1 MTAQISSY
9 KGNKDM
15 ARRKRIIKAL
25 SLCIIIF
32 LFNFVITGC
41 AKNNKAEDK
50 LSRAA
55 YIGMLGDSF
64 GINEYEAEENYF
76 TDVKTS
82 DNYYSQIQACAEWE
96 VIVSS
101 DKFNPTDQSTLE
113 FALESAVRAVGID
126 KLQASG
132 ELIDTNNLVNY
143 YINNIAEIDIS
154 KLDSQISKETA
165 EQIIG
170 YALDYRNNIELP
182 QICEINLKEGVKSA
196 DLDISLNYDG
206 KTGNIK
212 DGSKYSVGDI
222 VYWKES
228 NTSMARGIKIT
239 NISDGMFRYEDA
251 ELEDIYSDINITGTF
266 EANVIE
272 ATSASDG
279 TNVNYNNILYNEIST
294 YGVSYASEQ
303 SQQKAEFLANGVK
316 VDKGKNHVTFKAQ
329 VSGKNSGSGK
339 SEYYGDIVVAI
350 KNINTTVNYKH
361 ESLRPFAVKEI
372 SANVSFDTEI
382 SSKINAEFSRTIPL
396 GEVYLSVAGPI
407 NLRLVLSANIGANGE
422 VSISYTTDNNLY
434 AGWKK
439 NKGLQKSFNS
449 KPVLEYNADAT
460 VTAEATAL
468 CDLIVGWK
476 NISKSI
482 VNVEVTTGLVAI
494 GKTDGDLL
502 SSEPLCTD
510 VLVYVPLRWGINQR
524 ACILT
529 DIKSNLKYKQTV
541 WDSTNSAF
549 QLHLHFENNVRTAG
563 DKCTRGEKKEVVQ
576 EKADKNGKPI
586 DEIELFDFELVDFD
600 FIKLETYVVFLN
612 ENSTAKMGI
621 TYLPEGY
628 EEKDLTY
635 EVENKSVCS
644 VDAGNIKALGEGS
657 TVVRVHTSDGMLM
670 VSFAVIVSGN
680 YSVEGFN
687 PI

>member
-239 NISDGMFRYEDA
+239 SISDGMFRYEDA